1 LEWRLEA
8 IQIRENRSHD
18 LQRAIEYGPP
28 SEDSNSVAH
37 SYYPCAFENR
47 KIGSID
53 EVEMVANRIA
63 KGRSVVAA
71 SSPWQRFAGLLNL
84 RWQRNI
90 GLTL

>member
-1 LEWRLEA
+1 LRL
-8 IQIRENRSHD
+8 
-18 LQRAIEYGPP
+18 
-28 SEDSNSVAH
+28 
-37 SYYPCAFENR
+37 ENR

-63 KGRSVVAA
+63 KGRAVVAA